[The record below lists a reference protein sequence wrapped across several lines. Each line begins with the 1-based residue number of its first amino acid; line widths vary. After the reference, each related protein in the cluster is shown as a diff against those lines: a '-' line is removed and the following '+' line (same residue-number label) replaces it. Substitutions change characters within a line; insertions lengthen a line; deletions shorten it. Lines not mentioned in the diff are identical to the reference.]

1 MKKIAL
7 IMDGWKRFFTYA
19 WPAGILQR
27 IKETGEEVNLYI
39 FNSSGDWSLDDD
51 YNIGEYNIYSLP
63 DLSDFDGII
72 LDTNNIR
79 YPEVSER
86 VIEAA
91 RKTGKPVISI
101 AKEIEGFYYVGID
114 NYSSIQKMITHL
126 HEKHG
131 CSRFW
136 FVMGPADN
144 YENQVRVRSL
154 KDYMQNHGIM
164 YGEQDFY
171 YESYAYQCGVHGFEQ
186 LYKNSDES
194 LPEAIIC
201 ASDNIAVGVCEAARN
216 HGLRVPQDFY
226 VTGFDNFDK
235 ASYYVPKIT
244 TIGHI
249 REEVG
254 YCCADILLRIWNGEK
269 VDKFNYTRTECIFW
283 ESCGC
288 KSDVEVDQR
297 THAKDQIIYDIETTE
312 FEEQVLTLE
321 YELMN
326 CKTVKEM
333 TCWIPECIP
342 TMKCDAMYLVLDD
355 HINDFKK
362 KKELYDFHIIQ
373 DEDFH
378 IHGYP
383 EYMNLEFAYEDGHTL
398 PCNQKISSLF
408 PTFDYHKGGT
418 DMLFMPIHFRSHT
431 VGFFVIRNAA
441 YLMKKQYLF
450 KVLNVLISAMEN
462 LHEKEKLEYM
472 NHALT
477 ELSVRDTMTG
487 LYNRLG
493 YQQIACHVF
502 DRKKQELEN
511 QLIMF
516 ADMDKLK
523 YINDHFGHEYGDLA
537 IKLISGAILHNIPEE
552 SIPIR
557 MGGDEFLIMNK
568 VIPQQETDEM
578 IQKIQN
584 EVQSKVDE
592 LKLPFEIS
600 FSIGCIGT
608 DMNTEKKLDDYV
620 KEADE
625 IMYHQKYMKKVNR
638 EE

>member
-27 IKETGEEVNLYI
+27 IKETGEDVNLYI

-63 DLSDFDGII
+63 NLSDFDGII

-79 YPEVSER
+79 YPDVSKR
-86 VIEAA
+86 IIEAA
-91 RKTGKPVISI
+91 KKTGKPVISI
-101 AKEIEGFYYVGID
+101 AKEIEDFYYVGID
-114 NYSSIQKMITHL
+114 NYASIQKMIAHL

-131 CSRFW
+131 CGRFW
-136 FVMGPADN
+136 FIMGPPNN
-144 YENQVRVRSL
+144 YENQVRVAGL
-154 KDYMQNHGIM
+154 KDYMRSHGIA
-164 YGEQDFY
+164 YQEQDFY
-171 YESYAYQCGVHGFEQ
+171 YESYAYQCGVHGFEY
-186 LYKNSDES
+186 LYKLSDGYM
-194 LPEAIIC
+194 PEAIIC
-201 ASDNIAVGVCEAARN
+201 ASDNIAVGVCEAAAN

-235 ASYYVPKIT
+235 AAYYVPKIT

-254 YCCADILLRIWNGEK
+254 YRCADILLRIWNGEH
-269 VDKFNYTRTECIFW
+269 VDKFNYTSTECIFW
-283 ESCGC
+283 DSCGC
-288 KSDVEVDQR
+288 KSDTEVDHA
-297 THAKDQIIYDIETTE
+297 THAKGQIIYDIETTE

-333 TCWIPECIP
+333 SRWIPECIP
-342 TMKCDAMYLVLDD
+342 AMKCDAMYLVLDD

-373 DEDFH
+373 DEEFH

-383 EYMNLEFAYEDGHTL
+383 EKMNVEFAYVDGKIMAYN
-398 PCNQKISSLF
+398 NQISGLF
-408 PTFDYHKGGT
+408 PMFDYDKGGT
-418 DMLFMPIHFRSHT
+418 DMLFMPIHFRSRT
-431 VGFFVIRNAA
+431 VGFFVIRNAV
-441 YLMKKQYLF
+441 YLMEKQYLF
-450 KVLNVLISAMEN
+450 RVLNVLISAMEN

-493 YQQIACHVF
+493 YQQIACRYF
-502 DRKKQELEN
+502 EEKKKKEEN
-511 QLIMF
+511 LLIMF

-523 YINDHFGHEYGDLA
+523 HINDHYGHEYGDEA
-537 IKLISGAILHNIPEE
+537 IKLIASAILHNIPEP

-557 MGGDEFLIMNK
+557 MGGDEFLIMNQI
-568 VIPQQETDEM
+568 IPEEKAEGL
-578 IQKIQN
+578 IHKIQN
-584 EVQSKVDE
+584 EIQAQVEQKN
-592 LKLPFEIS
+592 LPFELS
-600 FSIGCIGT
+600 FSIGCIRT
-608 DMNTEKKLDDYV
+608 DWTADRNLDEYV

-625 IMYHQKYMKKVNR
+625 IMYQEKSRKKLNR
-638 EE
+638 ME